1 MTLMR
6 WKQVLAAPAAGDHMV
21 QTYQESSFLAE
32 TVAHFVAQG
41 LQRGEGIVLIVTQKH
56 GEAFAAR
63 LQANG
68 IELRRAKESGQLI
81 FLDAEQTLAAFMH
94 DGMPDWEGFD
104 AAVRPVVNRLKQNFR
119 AVRAYGE
126 MVDLLWQA
134 GNRDA
139 SQRLEEF
146 WNTLIE
152 KTPISLLCAYFIDH
166 LDPHSYGG
174 PLERVCRHHTHMIPA
189 GDDAAFARGV
199 AATAESVLGKSL
211 SGMLETL
218 ASASRPPTH
227 MPAPQATLFYL
238 CENMPVT
245 AGKILEKLRAERSLR

>member
-21 QTYQESSFLAE
+21 QTYQEPSFLAE
-32 TVAHFVAQG
+32 TVAHFAAHG
-41 LQRGEGIVLIVTQKH
+41 LQRGEGVLLIVTQQH
-56 GEAFAAR
+56 GQAFAAQ
-63 LQANG
+63 LQASG
-68 IELRRAKESGQLI
+68 IELRRAKESGQLV

-94 DGMPDWEGFD
+94 DGMPDWAGFD
-104 AAVRPVVNRLKQNFR
+104 AAVEPVVSRLKQDFR

-152 KTPISLLCAYFIDH
+152 RTSISLLCAYFIDH
-166 LDPHSYGG
+166 LDPDSYGG
-174 PLERVCRHHTHMIPA
+174 PLERVCQHHTHMIAA
-189 GDDAAFARGV
+189 GDEAAFAHGV

-218 ASASRPPTH
+218 ASASRPRTR

-245 AGKILEKLRAERSLR
+245 AGKILKKMRAERSGW